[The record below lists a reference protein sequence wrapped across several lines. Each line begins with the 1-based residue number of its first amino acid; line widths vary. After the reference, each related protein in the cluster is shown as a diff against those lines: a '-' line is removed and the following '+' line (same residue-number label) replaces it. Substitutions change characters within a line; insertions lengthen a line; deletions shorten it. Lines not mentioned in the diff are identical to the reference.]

1 MSGEPYVTYIK
12 NTGLT
17 LNIEVT
23 TALSIGS
30 VASQTYEFR
39 VRAYNP
45 LDKYKVA
52 YAPVAITIEH
62 ECSG

>member
-1 MSGEPYVTYIK
+1 MSGEPYVTFIK
-12 NTGLT
+12 NSGLT
-17 LNIEVT
+17 LNVEVT

-39 VRAYNP
+39 MRAYNP
-45 LDKYKVA
+45 LTTEVA

-62 ECSG
+62 ECKG